1 MARWSDLKKFDSGG
15 DVSDAAVL
23 GPRIP
28 WWHSTTILQKLR
40 PNKVWIG
47 AVASKADQLYQ
58 RRRRRRYV
66 RDLRQQ
72 GHGRGILDLAA
83 RKHRGSRW

>member
-1 MARWSDLKKFDSGG
+1 MYEESWLKKFDSGG

-28 WWHSTTILQKLR
+28 WRHSTPILQKLR
-40 PNKVWIG
+40 PNEVWIG

-58 RRRRRRYV
+58 KRRQRQYV
-66 RDLRQQ
+66 CDLHQY
-72 GHGRGILDLAA
+72 GHGRVIYDLAP
-83 RKHRGSRW
+83 R